1 MARRFTFLSA
11 GSTRAAAIAI
21 GGLVTLFVALLVF
34 SMWQASRATNFA
46 DASRTRSAIRAV
58 VENEIA
64 TLQGVNTDN
73 AFWDDPVLS
82 VVRSDPDLEFI
93 RETWGMTT
101 DPTSAN
107 TNYDTSIVFDEHD
120 RVIATYFKGQLV
132 RADASEGTGAIFK
145 KMAARIKPGEHSASG
160 LVATADGP
168 RLVTVTQIKP
178 LSEQLQS
185 FIAGKPCVFLGFS
198 RPVSAATLAKISRL
212 LAIKG
217 VRVAGPNDKYVA
229 EIPDPEG
236 RIALRLA
243 WDSEAPGRQVIFD
256 SLPVLLAGLAVC
268 LVFAGFMFRFAAR
281 LLKRL
286 RNQALV
292 DALSHLPNR
301 RAIQLKLQSVVQSGE
316 NAALAFIDL
325 DGFKGINDNYG
336 HGVGDALIRECSTLI
351 SSLSKDCTMVARL
364 GGDEFAVL
372 ATGAKADERLKQVA
386 ESFISRLEKPFK
398 LGDRTVMIGA
408 SVGLAFEQGGN
419 IDASELMRQ
428 ADFAMYSAKTSGK
441 MQISWFNPVL
451 DERQAQAHA
460 IEMRLRER
468 LAQGA
473 FSLEYQPIVDAKS
486 HRVKGA
492 EALIRWGDDPLGTL
506 SPDEFVP
513 VAEATGLIDGLGRYV
528 LLTACREAIA
538 WDDVMLSVNVSP
550 AQLRNPHF
558 PETVRLALAETG
570 FPADRLEIEVTETYV
585 ITNPDFARAQF
596 EAIRALGVRIALD
609 DFGTGYASVGYLR
622 QFKFDK
628 LKLDR
633 SLVCDAMTDDTT
645 RTLLN
650 ASIVI
655 AHSLDMSVVAEG
667 VETFAQAQL
676 MNVAGSDQLQ
686 GWHFSHSLTPAA
698 MTEVLAQQIRKDLSA
713 EEIRLAG

>member
-1 MARRFTFLSA
+1 
-11 GSTRAAAIAI
+11 
-21 GGLVTLFVALLVF
+21 
-34 SMWQASRATNFA
+34 MWQASRATNQA
-46 DASRTRSAIRAV
+46 DALRTRAAIRAV
-58 VENEIA
+58 VENEIS

-73 AFWDDPVLS
+73 AFWDDAVLS
-82 VVRSDPDLEFI
+82 VVRPAPDQKFI
-93 RETWGMTT
+93 KDTWGITT
-101 DPTSAN
+101 DPSSAN
-107 TNYDTSIVFDEHD
+107 TNYDTSILFDEND
-120 RVIATYFKGQLV
+120 RVIAAYKQGQMVPTGMTQGIGAVFKQ
-132 RADASEGTGAIFK
+132 
-145 KMAARIKPGEHSASG
+145 MAAHIKSGEHSASG
-160 LVATADGP
+160 LVSTSDGP

-178 LSEQLQS
+178 LSDALHS

-198 RPVSAATLAKISRL
+198 RPVSGATLAKIGRL

-217 VRVAGPNDKYVA
+217 VRTASTTDKLVA
-229 EIPDPEG
+229 EIADADG
-236 RIALRLA
+236 RVALQLA
-243 WDSEAPGRQVIFD
+243 WDSEAPGRQVILD
-256 SLPVLLAGLAVC
+256 SLPVLLAGLVIC
-268 LVFAGFMFRFAAR
+268 LVFAGFMARFAAR
-281 LLKRL
+281 LLAKL

-301 RAIQLKLQSVVQSGE
+301 RAIQLRLQEVVQRE
-316 NAALAFIDL
+316 EETALAFIDL
-325 DGFKGINDNYG
+325 DGFKGVNDNYG

-351 SSLSKDCTMVARL
+351 AQLASDCTMVARL

-372 ATGAKADERLKQVA
+372 AIGSNAAPTLKQVA
-386 ESFISRLEKPFK
+386 DAFIARLEKPFT

-408 SVGLAFEQGGN
+408 SVGLAATRGAKL
-419 IDASELMRQ
+419 DASELMRQ

-441 MQISWFNPVL
+441 MQINWFNPVL
-451 DERQAQAHA
+451 DERQAKAHA

-468 LAQGA
+468 LANGA
-473 FSLEYQPIVDAKS
+473 FSLEYQPIVDAKT
-486 HRVKGA
+486 HRVTGT
-492 EALIRWGDDPLGTL
+492 EALIRWGSDPLGTL
-506 SPDEFVP
+506 TPDEFVP
-513 VAEATGLIDGLGRYV
+513 VAEATGLIDGLGQFV
-528 LLTACREAIA
+528 LITACKAARD
-538 WDDVMLSVNVSP
+538 WDSITLSVNVSP
-550 AQLRNPHF
+550 AQLRNPNF
-558 PETVRLALAETG
+558 PHTVRRALETTG

-596 EAIRALGVRIALD
+596 DAIRALGVRIALD

-676 MNVAGSDQLQ
+676 MNVAGSDHLQ

-698 MTEVLAQQIRKDLSA
+698 MTDVLAAQDRADGKPAALI
-713 EEIRLAG
+713 LAG